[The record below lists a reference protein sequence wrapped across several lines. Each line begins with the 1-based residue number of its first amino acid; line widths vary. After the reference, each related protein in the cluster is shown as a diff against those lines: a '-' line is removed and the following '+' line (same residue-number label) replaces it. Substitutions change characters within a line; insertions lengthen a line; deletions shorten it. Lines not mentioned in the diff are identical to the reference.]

1 METLKTL
8 HYLQKP
14 CLNYR
19 NQPEPGTSG
28 LKANSVLSAV
38 VNDILAMEKRHPVSV
53 MRQLVEDNNWRDY
66 CKVFQLHG
74 VSMNG
79 LLAAWKPKLDEKMEK
94 VCLEIEPRLR
104 ALGDQ
109 LPYDLQLDYSGH
121 VARLRYGHSHLVY
134 WLPMAILPNIETLEL
149 NDCSDFIQS
158 LKPILK
164 MFAKSDD
171 EPQANL
177 GFLPKLKEV
186 KVTQHKPKIG
196 PSLDVLGMFATLP
209 TVRRLYTSNVHV
221 SQGGNWKSDGL
232 NWCPRDESSNV
243 EEIQLVGGSIDAEGL
258 TKLLKGFRALR
269 VFSYPD
275 NNNGRMIDNPRACLA
290 ILLRY
295 TANTLE
301 TLTFIPGPDILRNQF
316 EDATHEMSL
325 KGFTNLKYAAIACSL
340 FIRMNNIPQQR
351 PVGFPTLDASSPR
364 LATSSPQ
371 LMPSTTDKQT
381 IDILSLVDVL
391 PPSLEILHLFHP
403 EARVSG
409 LENAAN
415 LPENIFAGL
424 SRTRE
429 ERLPKLRCIIVQGKD
444 RLSQR
449 IKDECRHLG
458 VILAFP
464 GA

>member
-1 METLKTL
+1 
-8 HYLQKP
+8 
-14 CLNYR
+14 
-19 NQPEPGTSG
+19 
-28 LKANSVLSAV
+28 
-38 VNDILAMEKRHPVSV
+38 

-79 LLAAWKPKLDEKMEK
+79 LLAAWKPKLDERMEK

-121 VARLRYGHSHLVY
+121 VARLRYGHSRLVY

-149 NDCSDFIQS
+149 NDCSEFIHS
-158 LKPILK
+158 LKPIVK
-164 MFAKSDD
+164 MFANSDD

-186 KVTQHKPKIG
+186 KVTQYKPKIG
-196 PSLDVLGMFATLP
+196 ASLEILGMFATLP
-209 TVRRLYTSNVHV
+209 TVRRLYSSNVHV
-221 SQGGNWKSDGL
+221 SQGGNWKSDSFH
-232 NWCPRDESSNV
+232 WCPRDESSNV

-258 TKLLKGFRALR
+258 TKLLKGVRALR
-269 VFSYPD
+269 VFSYPDNNNGRMMD

-295 TANTLE
+295 TASTLE
-301 TLTFIPGPDILRNQF
+301 KLTFIPGPDILRNQF

-325 KGFTNLKYAAIACSL
+325 KGFANLKYAAIACSL
-340 FIRMNNIPQQR
+340 FIRMDNIPQQR
-351 PVGFPTLDASSPR
+351 PPTLDTSYPR
-364 LATSSPQ
+364 LATSSPPVM
-371 LMPSTTDKQT
+371 LDKQT
-381 IDILSLVDVL
+381 IDILRLVDVL

-403 EARVSG
+403 EARISG
-409 LENAAN
+409 LENTGN
-415 LPENIFAGL
+415 LPENILAGL
-424 SRTRE
+424 SRMRE
-429 ERLPKLRCIIVQGKD
+429 ERLPKLRCIIIQGKD
-444 RLSQR
+444 RLSQKT
-449 IKDECRHLG
+449 KDECKHLG